1 MEPGS
6 EAAAGDVLIRSIEN
20 SILTL
25 TFNRPEK
32 LNAMTWRMMRLLREA
47 VEAAAADPGVRVVV
61 LRGAGRGFCAGGDL
75 RGEPDP
81 DDTVHERWGDDPVSR
96 SYEQR
101 VVQLQRE
108 TTGAVL
114 LHELPKP
121 TIAMIRGPVA
131 GSGLCVAAACDF
143 RIAAPDSVF
152 TTAFVHA
159 ARPGDFGGSY
169 FLPRLV
175 GQAKARELYML
186 GAKID
191 AEEALRIGLITKIVA
206 ADKLEKETEK
216 LAQQL
221 ARGPC
226 AAYRY
231 MKRALGAAETR
242 SAREV
247 QELEATGMI
256 RCSQTE
262 DAKELIK
269 ASKESRKPVFK
280 GY

>member
-1 MEPGS
+1 MDSIKSIGE
-6 EAAAGDVLIRSIEN
+6 GDVLLRSTAD

-25 TFNRPEK
+25 TMNRPAK
-32 LNAMTWRMMRLLREA
+32 LNAMTWRMMRLLCEA
-47 VEAAAADPGVRVVV
+47 LEQAAADPGIGVVV
-61 LRGAGRGFCAGGDL
+61 LTGAGRGFCSGGDL
-75 RGEPDP
+75 RGERDP
-81 DDTVHERWGDDPVSR
+81 DDSVSERYANDPVLM

-101 VVQLQRE
+101 VVQLQRH
-108 TTGAVL
+108 TLGAVL
-114 LHELPKP
+114 LHELMKP

-143 RIAAPDSVF
+143 RIAAADAVF

-169 FLPRLV
+169 FLSRLV

-186 GAKID
+186 GDKID
-191 AEEALRIGLITKIVA
+191 AQEALRIGLITKIVG
-206 ADKLEKETEK
+206 ADELEQETTK

-221 ARGPC
+221 ARGPG

-231 MKRALGAAETR
+231 MKRALNAAETC

-247 QELEATGMI
+247 QELEAAGMI
-256 RCSQTE
+256 RCSQTQ
-262 DAKELIK
+262 DARELIK
-269 ASKESRKPVFK
+269 ASKEDRRPLFK